1 MIPMSRLVTKD
12 PEVLSGIPVFAGT
25 RVPVQNLLD
34 YIKSGLSINDFLD
47 DFPGVE
53 KSTVLALLDQLDLD
67 VDDKKEAA

>member
-1 MIPMSRLVTKD
+1 MSKIITKD
-12 PEVLSGIPVFAGT
+12 PEVLSGVPVFVGT

-53 KSTVLALLDQLDLD
+53 KNTVLALLDQLDLD
-67 VDDKKEAA
+67 VDDNKEAA